1 MIDAI
6 AVFRSRNQG
15 NPVMSATETSRQK
28 HSVERS
34 VPPLEAGDHLDQPTF
49 HRRYEAM
56 PPGFR
61 AELIGGI
68 VYVPARGTIPHS
80 NCSTAITYWLGCYE
94 GHTPGIESLKN
105 TTVIL
110 ADDSEPQPD
119 AALRILES
127 HGGQTRENEDEY
139 QVGAPEFVVE
149 VASSSASYD
158 LHSKLRDYERYGVK
172 EYVVIVVRQKAV
184 RWFVH
189 DGKAFVEHPAD
200 ADGIFRSK
208 LFGGLWLDPAALFAR
223 NLKRL
228 REVVESGLASPEH
241 AATVKRLA
249 EAAAKA

>member
-1 MIDAI
+1 MERAKFDSQCHFWNA
-6 AVFRSRNQG
+6 A
-15 NPVMSATETSRQK
+15 MST
-28 HSVERS
+28 VEIMRPKPAAGRE
-34 VPPLEAGDHLDQPTF
+34 VPPLEPGDHLDQKTF
-49 HRRYEAM
+49 HERYEAM
-56 PPGFR
+56 PPDIK

-68 VYVPARGTIPHS
+68 VFMPSPAKLPHGR
-80 NCSTAITYWLGCYE
+80 NTNKMAQWLGFYE
-94 GHTPGIESLKN
+94 IATPGIEVLDN
-105 TTVIL
+105 TTSIL

-127 HGGQTRENEDEY
+127 HGGQSHENENEFL
-139 QVGAPEFVVE
+139 VGAPELVVE

-172 EYVVIVVRQKAV
+172 EYVVVVVRQEAV

-189 DGKAFVEHPAD
+189 DGQQFVEHPAD
-200 ADGIFRSK
+200 ADGIFRSQ

-228 REVVESGLASPEH
+228 REVVELGLASPEH

-249 EAAAKA
+249 EAAAKK